1 MDPITMKLN
10 SSLALTLLAA
20 NVLGGCQRGTPDR
33 TPGMAARVSRATYG
47 RMPDGVQVDGYT
59 LRNSRGTTMQVIT
72 YGAIITSLR
81 TADARGHVDD
91 IVLGFD
97 SLDGYLHDPPYF
109 GAVVGRYANRIAKG
123 RFTLDGHEYQ
133 LPVNN
138 GPNSLHGGTRGFDK
152 VVWQATS
159 FENDSSS
166 GVALSYISS
175 DGEMGYPGRLDVRV
189 TYTLTDGNELEVDY
203 FATTDKATPINLS
216 QHSYFNL
223 AGDAKRDI
231 LGHQL
236 GLAASRYTPVDS
248 TLIPT
253 GELASVEGTPFDFR
267 NLTPIGARI
276 GGSNQQLTFGIG
288 YDHNFVLDREPSGL
302 SHAAQVVEPESG
314 RVLDIFTDQPG
325 IQFYSGNFL
334 DGTITGKGGR
344 VYQHRYGFC
353 LETQHFPDSPNH
365 DAFPTTILRPGER
378 YESQTVFRF
387 GVK

>member
-1 MDPITMKLN
+1 MKLT
-10 SSLALTLLAA
+10 SSLALTLFAA
-20 NVLGGCQRGTPDR
+20 NVLGGCQRSTPDR
-33 TPGMAARVSRATYG
+33 SRGMDPRSSRAAYG
-47 RMPDGVQVDGYT
+47 RMPDGVQVDAYT
-59 LRNSRGTTMQVIT
+59 LRNAKGTTMQVIT

-81 TADARGHVDD
+81 TADARGEFAD

-109 GAVVGRYANRIAKG
+109 GAVVGRYANRIARG
-123 RFTLDGHEYQ
+123 RFTLDGQEYR

-138 GPNSLHGGTRGFDK
+138 GLNSLHGGTRGFDK
-152 VVWQATS
+152 VIWRAES

-166 GVALSYISS
+166 GVVLSYTSS

-189 TYTLTDGNELEVDY
+189 TYTLTDGNELVVDY
-203 FATTDKATPINLS
+203 IATTDKATPINLS

-223 AGDAKRDI
+223 AGDATRDI

-236 GLAASRYTPVDS
+236 QLAASRYTPVDS

-253 GELASVEGTPFDFR
+253 GELAPVEGTPFDFR
-267 NLTPIGARI
+267 TITPIGARI
-276 GGSNQQLTFGIG
+276 GDAHQQLTFGIG
-288 YDHNFVLDREPSGL
+288 YDHNFVLDRATSGL
-302 SHAAQVVEPESG
+302 THAAQVMEPESG
-314 RVLDIFTDQPG
+314 RSLDIFTDQPG

-344 VYQHRYGFC
+344 VYRHRYGFC

-365 DAFPTTILRPGER
+365 PAFPSTILRPGER
-378 YESQTVFRF
+378 YETRTVFRF
-387 GVK
+387 GAK

>member
-1 MDPITMKLN
+1 MDTMKLT
-10 SSLALTLLAA
+10 SCLAWTLLVA
-20 NVLGGCQRGTPDR
+20 NVLGGCQPRTPDR
-33 TPGMAARVSRATYG
+33 TRSMGARVSRAAYG
-47 RMPDGVQVDGYT
+47 RMPDGVPVDGYT
-59 LRNSRGTTMQVIT
+59 LRNAKGTTMQVIT
-72 YGAIITSLR
+72 YGAIITLLR
-81 TADARGHVDD
+81 TADARGNFND

-97 SLDGYLHDPPYF
+97 SLEGYLHDPPYF
-109 GAVVGRYANRIAKG
+109 GAVVGRYANRIAGG

-152 VVWQATS
+152 VVWRAES

-166 GVALSYISS
+166 GVVLSFTSP
-175 DGEMGYPGRLDVRV
+175 DGDMGYPGRLDVRV
-189 TYTLTDGNELEVDY
+189 SYTLTDSNELLVDY
-203 FATTDKATPINLS
+203 YATTDKATPINLS

-223 AGDAKRDI
+223 AGDAARDI

-236 GLAASRYTPVDS
+236 QLAASRYTPVDS

-253 GELASVEGTPFDFR
+253 GELAPVEGSPFDFR
-267 NLTPIGARI
+267 TLTPIGARI
-276 GGSNQQLTFGIG
+276 GESHQQLTFGIG
-288 YDHNFVLDREPSGL
+288 YDHNFVLDRESNGL
-302 SHAAQVVEPESG
+302 IHAAQVVEPESG

-334 DGTITGKGGR
+334 DGTITGKRGR

-365 DAFPTTILRPGER
+365 PAFPSTILRPGEP
-378 YESQTVFRF
+378 YETRTVFRF